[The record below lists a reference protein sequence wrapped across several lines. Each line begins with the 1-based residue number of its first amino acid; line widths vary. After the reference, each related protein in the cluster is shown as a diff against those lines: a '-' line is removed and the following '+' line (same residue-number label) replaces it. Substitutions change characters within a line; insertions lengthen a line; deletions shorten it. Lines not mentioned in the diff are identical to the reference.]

1 MKITQR
7 HTITKSQVLT
17 LFREVKA
24 VSAESHT
31 QIINTLCKIIYKF
44 PMLMQ
49 VASHVFIRSINY
61 ISGGINRQPP
71 LVEAS
76 R

>member
-1 MKITQR
+1 MKITQC
-7 HTITKSQVLT
+7 HTITKSQVLI

-24 VSAESHT
+24 VGAEIAM
-31 QIINTLCKIIYKF
+31 QIINTRCIKIYKF
-44 PMLMQ
+44 LMLMQ
-49 VASHVFIRSINY
+49 VASHEIIRSINY
-61 ISGGINRQPP
+61 MSGGINRQPP